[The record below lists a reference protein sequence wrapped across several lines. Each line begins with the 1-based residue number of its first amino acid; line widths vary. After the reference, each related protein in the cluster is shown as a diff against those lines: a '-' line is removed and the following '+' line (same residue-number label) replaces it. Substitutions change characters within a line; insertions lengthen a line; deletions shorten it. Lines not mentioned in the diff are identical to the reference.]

1 MQRVS
6 WYCHWPRRV
15 STDCSRRSFQS
26 GIGQEHGLESLRIYS
41 VICCI
46 NTFYTTDRCFWTCYK
61 NKWKFLYTICISL
74 ATQSTVQSNVIFL
87 LNITSLFSAL
97 LPTSPRQ
104 NMAIQLLQQHRC
116 QTLSLLPNVITWHY
130 FMLRDDFLVSGHE
143 QVTHQ
148 LMNVAKVAY
157 NDLYIN
163 LISVGASAQTPL
175 GAYKNP
181 PDPQPLL
188 LIGRGKRTLPLGP
201 SGLGIRPLGRR
212 A

>member
-130 FMLRDDFLVSGHE
+130 YRAMHFS
-143 QVTHQ
+143 
-148 LMNVAKVAY
+148 AKRGIAIACR
-157 NDLYIN
+157 L
-163 LISVGASAQTPL
+163 SVRLSVCLWRWWIVIT
-175 GAYKNP
+175 
-181 PDPQPLL
+181 
-188 LIGRGKRTLPLGP
+188 
-201 SGLGIRPLGRR
+201 
-212 A
+212 